1 MNTTLLQN
9 WSVLPRQRLFTI
21 VALAAL
27 GTPAGGCGGVT
38 SSATQAG
45 GSAGVDAGGSAGTSV
60 GGGGSGAVGG
70 TGASGGWTSCTE
82 SSECTLFANNCCGG
96 YCQATSLSSF
106 TALSWKD
113 VSQFEA
119 QNCSTN
125 VACPDCVSFPQ
136 PDYVALCVAGSC
148 TRPRCALDQTDCGGQ
163 CVDIASSPQHCG
175 GCNQPCG
182 ANAVCSEGRCVAG
195 CAAGLTL
202 CGQSCVDLARDR
214 DHCGKC
220 NEACGA
226 DEVCARVEN
235 KPTCR
240 GFQLAGCNHCPC
252 KGCGERTCCVLANAK
267 GALVAVCI
275 EGRCPA
281 DAAP

>member
-148 TRPRCALDQTDCGGQ
+148 TA
-163 CVDIASSPQHCG
+163 VDIGQSELSACTSDSDCKLRWGTRCCEDCTPPEPFSEQSLTAVSVKADVTG
-175 GCNQPCG
+175 ELCG
-182 ANAVCSEGRCVAG
+182 AQPPPC
-195 CAAGLTL
+195 CAPA
-202 CGQSCVDLARDR
+202 AY
-214 DHCGKC
+214 
-220 NEACGA
+220 
-226 DEVCARVEN
+226 
-235 KPTCR
+235 P
-240 GFQLAGCNHCPC
+240 
-252 KGCGERTCCVLANAK
+252 K
-267 GALVAVCI
+267 GAVAWCNAGHCDVAFAL
-275 EGRCPA
+275 GN
-281 DAAP
+281 